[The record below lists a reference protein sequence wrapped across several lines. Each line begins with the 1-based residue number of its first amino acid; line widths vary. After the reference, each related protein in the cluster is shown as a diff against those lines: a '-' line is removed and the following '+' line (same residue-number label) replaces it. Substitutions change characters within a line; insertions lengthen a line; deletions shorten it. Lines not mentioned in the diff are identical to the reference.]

1 MAITAHSHAPGLQG
15 EASQVLPSTDNCRW
29 SGVPVMPYKE
39 DGTLFKSISR
49 QTLFCGDANLP
60 VEFRYFEIDED
71 GHSTLE
77 RHHHVHVVMIIRGAG
92 EVYVGGELRTIGLHD
107 VVHIPPMT
115 WHQFR
120 ATQGDK
126 LGFLCVVNMDRD
138 RPQRPTADELAEL
151 QSDPAA
157 KAFLRS

>member
-1 MAITAHSHAPGLQG
+1 MATTAHSSKPGLQG
-15 EASQVLPSTDNCRW
+15 QASQVLTSTETARW
-29 SGVPVMPYKE
+29 EGVPVMPYKE

-49 QTLFCGDANLP
+49 QTLFCGDPTLP
-60 VEFRYFEIDED
+60 VEFRYFEIDEE

-77 RHHHVHVVMIIRGAG
+77 RHEHVHVVMIIRGKG

-126 LGFLCVVNMDRD
+126 LGFLCVVAIDRD
-138 RPQRPTADELAEL
+138 RPQRPTAEQLAEL
-151 QSDPAA
+151 HQDPIA
-157 KAFLRS
+157 KSFLRY